1 LEIMP
6 MFESHL
12 LAGKTA
18 LVTMSTFGIGA
29 ATAEQLARAG
39 ASMVIL
45 NGRGEERGRA
55 LEARLSAAVPGTRFR
70 FISADIT
77 SATGIEQLF
86 QRVQAESDGL
96 DIMVHS
102 GTAVGGGTPEVFLK
116 IPPAAYVPLTEG
128 LYLSLVRCCH
138 HVMPMMMKRGGGA
151 IVAITSDAAK
161 VPTPGESVIGGLLA
175 ASVQFSKA
183 LALEMAR
190 HKIRVNVITP
200 SLVADTKSYDL
211 AMSEEFTRKIFE
223 RIKQRAEQ
231 QLGLPGPM
239 NVAPLAVFLASPLA
253 SHITGQVMT
262 VNGGL
267 SVS

>member
-1 LEIMP
+1 

-12 LAGKTA
+12 LKGKIA

-29 ATAEQLARAG
+29 ETAEQLGRAG
-39 ASMVIL
+39 AAVVIL

-55 LEARLSAAVPGTRFR
+55 LEARLTATVPGTRFV

-77 SATGIEQLF
+77 AAADIERLF
-86 QRVQAESDGL
+86 QRIGAEFDGL

-102 GTAVGGGTPEVFLK
+102 GTAVGGGTPELFLK
-116 IPPAAYVPLTEG
+116 VLPATYAPLCEG

-138 HVMPMMMKRGGGA
+138 HALPLMLKRGGGA
-151 IVAITSDAAK
+151 IVAVTSDAAK
-161 VPTPGESVIGGLLA
+161 VSTPGESVIGGLLA
-175 ASVQFSKA
+175 ASVQFCKT

-200 SLVADTKSYDL
+200 SLVADTKSYEL

-223 RIKQRAEQ
+223 KIKQRAEQ
-231 QLGLPGPM
+231 QLGLPSPK
-239 NVAPLAVFLASPLA
+239 NVAPLAVFLTSSLA
-253 SHITGQVMT
+253 SHITGQVVT

>member
-1 LEIMP
+1 
-6 MFESHL
+6 MFDASL
-12 LAGKTA
+12 LTGKIA
-18 LVTMSTFGIGA
+18 LVTMSTFGMGME
-29 ATAEQLARAG
+29 TAEQLGRAG
-39 ASMVIL
+39 AAAVIL
-45 NGRGEERGRA
+45 NGRGEARGRE
-55 LEARLSAAVPGTRFR
+55 LEARLSAEVPGTRFL
-70 FISADIT
+70 FVSSDIT
-77 SATGIEQLF
+77 SPSGIEHLF
-86 QRVQAESDGL
+86 QRIQSEFDGL

-102 GTAVGGGTPEVFLK
+102 GTAVGGGTPEPFLK
-116 IPPAAYVPLTEG
+116 VPPATYVPMTEG

-138 HVMPMMMKRGGGA
+138 HALPLMLKRGSGA

-175 ASVQFSKA
+175 ASVQFSKT

-190 HKIRVNVITP
+190 YKIRVNVITP

-223 RIKQRAEQ
+223 RIKERAER
-231 QLGLPGPM
+231 QLGLPTPK
-239 NVAPLAVFLASPLA
+239 NVAPLAVFLASSLA

>member
-1 LEIMP
+1 
-6 MFESHL
+6 MFDSDL
-12 LAGKTA
+12 FAGKTA

-29 ATAEQLARAG
+29 ATAEQLGRAG
-39 ASMVIL
+39 AAVVIL

-55 LEARLSAAVPGTRFR
+55 LQQRLQAEVPGTRFL
-70 FISADIT
+70 FVSADIT
-77 SATGIEQLF
+77 SVAGIEHLF
-86 QRVQAESDGL
+86 QRIEDEAGGI

-102 GTAVGGGTPEVFLK
+102 GTGLGGGTPEVFTK
-116 IPPAAYVPLTEG
+116 ISPTTFVPMVEG

-138 HVMPMMMKRGGGA
+138 KALPMMIKRGGGA

-161 VPTPGESVIGGLLA
+161 VPTPGESVIGGCLA
-175 ASVQFSKA
+175 AAVQFGKT

-190 HKIRVNVITP
+190 HKVRVNMVTP

-211 AMSEEFTRKIFE
+211 AMSEEFTRKMFE
-223 RIKQRAEQ
+223 RIKERAER

-239 NVAPLAVFLASPLA
+239 NVAPLVVFLASPLA

-267 SVS
+267 SVA

>member
-1 LEIMP
+1 
-6 MFESHL
+6 MFDSKL
-12 LAGKTA
+12 LAGKNA

-29 ATAEQLARAG
+29 ATAELLGRAG
-39 ASMVIL
+39 AATVIL

-55 LEARLSAAVPGTRFR
+55 LEARLSAAIPTTRFK

-77 SATGIEQLF
+77 AAASIEQLF
-86 QRVQAESDGL
+86 RRVAEEVDGL

-102 GTAVGGGTPEVFLK
+102 GTGTGGGTPEVFEK
-116 IPPAAYVPLTEG
+116 IPTATYEPLAQG

-138 HVMPMMMKRGGGA
+138 HALPLMMKRGGGSIIA
-151 IVAITSDAAK
+151 VTSDAAK

-175 ASVQFSKA
+175 AAVQFSKT
-183 LALEMAR
+183 LALEVAR

-200 SLVADTKSYDL
+200 SLVADTKSYEL

-223 RIKQRAEQ
+223 KIKSRAER
-231 QLGLPGPM
+231 QLGLPSPM
-239 NVAPLAVFLASPLA
+239 NVAPLAVFLASPLS
-253 SHITGQVMT
+253 SHMTGQVMT

-267 SVS
+267 SVA

>member
-1 LEIMP
+1 
-6 MFESHL
+6 MFDAAL
-12 LAGKTA
+12 LKDKIA
-18 LVTMSTFGIGA
+18 LVTMSTFGMGME
-29 ATAEQLARAG
+29 TAEQLGRAG
-39 ASMVIL
+39 AAVVVL
-45 NGRGEERGRA
+45 NGRKESLGREV
-55 LEARLSAAVPGTRFR
+55 EARLSAAVPGTRYR
-70 FISADIT
+70 FIAADIT
-77 SATGIEQLF
+77 DADHIEHLF
-86 QRVQAESDGL
+86 VQIEEEFGGL

-102 GTAVGGGTPEVFLK
+102 GTAVGGGTPEPFLK
-116 IPPAAYVPLTEG
+116 VPLATYRPLTEG

-138 HVMPMMMKRGGGA
+138 YALPLVMKRGGGA

-175 ASVQFSKA
+175 ASVQFSKT

-200 SLVADTKSYDL
+200 SLVADTKSYEI

-223 RIKQRAEQ
+223 RIKERAER
-231 QLGLPGPM
+231 QLGLPTPK

>member
-1 LEIMP
+1 
-6 MFESHL
+6 MFEAHM

-29 ATAEQLARAG
+29 ATAELLARAG
-39 ASMVIL
+39 VANVIL
-45 NGRGEERGRA
+45 HGRGEERGRA
-55 LEARLSAAVPGTRFR
+55 LQARLSAALPATRFE
-70 FISADIT
+70 FVPADIT
-77 SATGIEQLF
+77 AEEGIARLF
-86 QRVQAESDGL
+86 ERVRGEFDGL

-102 GTAVGGGTPEVFLK
+102 GTAVGGGTPEVFER
-116 IPPAAYVPLTEG
+116 IPPATYVPLTEG

-138 HVMPMMMKRGGGA
+138 HAVPLMKQRGGGA
-151 IVAITSDAAK
+151 IVAVTSDAAK

-175 ASVQFSKA
+175 ASVQFSKT
-183 LALEMAR
+183 LALELAR

-200 SLVADTKSYDL
+200 SLVADTKSYEL
-211 AMSEEFTRKIFE
+211 AMSAEFTRKIFE
-223 RIKQRAEQ
+223 KIKERAER